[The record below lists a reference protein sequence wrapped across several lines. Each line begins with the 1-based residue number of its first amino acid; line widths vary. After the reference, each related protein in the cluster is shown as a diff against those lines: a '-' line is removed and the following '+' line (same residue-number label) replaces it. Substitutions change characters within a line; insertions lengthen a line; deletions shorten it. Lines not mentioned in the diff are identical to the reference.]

1 MARLWAQSNRAAAG
15 EVVARMLTRRTVL
28 CRPGA
33 LHNTGSRAVSRA
45 RKRFWER
52 DFPRRAADRRLVLR
66 CGNSQ
71 LFAAAS
77 SEDRSPIRVRLTTVF
92 MAPDRT
98 PASAWECPWCAL
110 LADRPADLR
119 VICQSRICVCGALAL
134 GAPPE
139 DTDEIID
146 DAINVFG
153 IADGYLTELDSDRVA
168 GLKALGVEVAE
179 GRRIAPS
186 AEHHAEIRVL
196 WFRKDA
202 AAT

>member
-1 MARLWAQSNRAAAG
+1 
-15 EVVARMLTRRTVL
+15 
-28 CRPGA
+28 
-33 LHNTGSRAVSRA
+33 
-45 RKRFWER
+45 
-52 DFPRRAADRRLVLR
+52 
-66 CGNSQ
+66 
-71 LFAAAS
+71 
-77 SEDRSPIRVRLTTVF
+77 
-92 MAPDRT
+92 
-98 PASAWECPWCAL
+98 L